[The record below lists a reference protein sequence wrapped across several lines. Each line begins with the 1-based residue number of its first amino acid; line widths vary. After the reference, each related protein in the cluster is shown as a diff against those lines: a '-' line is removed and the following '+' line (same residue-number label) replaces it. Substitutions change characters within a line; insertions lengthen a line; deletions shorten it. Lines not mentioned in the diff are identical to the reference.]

1 MAHGE
6 EVFGELLAAAPLATP
21 LARVSLVKKDE
32 GCAGL
37 LEEPLD
43 KLDAEPR
50 QAVSVGHHNF
60 FDQACLAVSQKP
72 REAFAFEVGARGDVL
87 VDVVAR
93 VSVLERLDLPL
104 EVIFLLAG
112 RDAAVEGPL
121 GRLRGLVGREIAVRG
136 GGVLHTTDVEA
147 PLCPRGE
154 FEAAPGLV
162 RPGSEDGELKNA
174 EDFGG
179 LFGRKKSVI
188 FMPTHA
194 KSSCLRL
201 CT

>member
-1 MAHGE
+1 M
-6 EVFGELLAAAPLATP
+6 
-21 LARVSLVKKDE
+21 
-32 GCAGL
+32 
-37 LEEPLD
+37 
-43 KLDAEPR
+43 
-50 QAVSVGHHNF
+50 GHHNF

-72 REAFAFEVGARGDVL
+72 REARGDVL

-121 GRLRGLVGREIAVRG
+121 GRLRGLMDRGVAVGG

-154 FEAAPGLV
+154 FEADPGLV
-162 RPGSEDGELKNA
+162 RPGSEVVGPNA

-179 LFGRKKSVI
+179 LLSRKKSVI

-194 KSSCLRL
+194 KASFCFASVYVMRPDC
-201 CT
+201 

>member
-6 EVFGELLAAAPLATP
+6 EVFGELLAAAP

-72 REAFAFEVGARGDVL
+72 REARGDVL